1 MEMKVPFLMI
11 LDKIDVGIKRMRDDS
26 NSVRT
31 LYEVGNMDAAYERA
45 FKLEEKAEKTVLL
58 TRVLPAYS
66 GRMLADVEIN
76 NIIANSISVE
86 IGFTS
91 EGWFVVRIPALL
103 PKKETGSVDYIRSF
117 LYPAMRSFFDGK
129 PPVRYTDSVLIFR
142 HVYNRSRPERQ
153 MRDHDNIE
161 VNMVA
166 DIIALYVLPDD
177 HPSFCSHYNCSVAAS
192 EDRTEIYVIPR
203 CDFPSWLVQEKNAD
217 REVQLFETIGNTRK
231 NQV

>member
-1 MEMKVPFLMI
+1 METKNTFLKI
-11 LDKIDVGIKRMRDDS
+11 LDKIDAGIKRMRDYS
-26 NSVRT
+26 NSVRM
-31 LYEVGNMDAAYERA
+31 LYEAGNIDAANEQA

-66 GRMLADVEIN
+66 GRRSADVETN
-76 NIIANSISVE
+76 NLIANSISVE

-103 PKKETGSVDYIRSF
+103 PKKDSGSVDYIRSF
-117 LYPAMRSFFDGK
+117 LYPAMRSFFDRK
-129 PPVRYTDSVLIFR
+129 VPVRFKDCVLVFR
-142 HVYNRSRPERQ
+142 HEYDRSRPERQ

-166 DIIALYVLPDD
+166 DIVAMYVLPDD
-177 HPSFCSHYNCSVAAS
+177 NPSFCSHYYCSAAAS

-203 CDFPSWLVQEKNAD
+203 YDFPLWFAQEKLTD
-217 REVQLFETIGNTRK
+217 MEVLLYETI
-231 NQV
+231 

>member
-1 MEMKVPFLMI
+1 MELISSFLRI
-11 LDKIDVGIKRMRDDS
+11 LDKIDAGIRQMRDYS
-26 NSVRT
+26 NSVRM
-31 LYEVGNMDAAYERA
+31 LYEAGNIDAANEQA

-66 GRMLADVEIN
+66 GQPTADVETN
-76 NIIANSISVE
+76 KIIENCISVE

-103 PKKETGSVDYIRSF
+103 PKKESGSVDYIRSF
-117 LYPAMRSFFDGK
+117 LYPAMRSFFEKKD
-129 PPVRYTDSVLIFR
+129 PVRYKDCVLVFR
-142 HVYNRSRPERQ
+142 HEYDRARPERQ

-166 DIIALYVLPDD
+166 DIVAMYVLPDD
-177 HPSFCSHYNCSVAAS
+177 NPSFCSHYYCSAAAS

-203 CDFPSWLVQEKNAD
+203 YDFPLWFAKEKLTD
-217 REVQLFETIGNTRK
+217 MEVQLHETI
-231 NQV
+231 